1 MSSKGIFTD
10 CDDSKICPPKP
21 CFNPKKNCEEYRCC
35 VANAVGAISVATISI
50 LSGDTDTDAPYI
62 NFWKLSVGL
71 LYGKCLDIPT
81 ATNITDLNDY
91 ISTITQYYG
100 ATYTG
105 AEQTLIPVTT
115 STSKSQAQIKTEK
128 VFFSGVKNPKPSE
141 LWSQATASDPLTEI
155 VIPASGNWLLTVIVN
170 SDSYTPNTLAIKKN
184 GIQIEKISSET
195 EFFDTILSKNDKITI
210 VNISKAELNIS
221 KIVITFKLLNG
232 VTNK

>member
-1 MSSKGIFTD
+1 MSNKGIFTD

-35 VANAVGAISVATISI
+35 VANAVGAISVATIAI
-50 LSGDTDTDAPYI
+50 LTGESDIDAPYI

-100 ATYTG
+100 AKYTG
-105 AEQTLIPVTT
+105 EAQDLTVDTTQSKIIDT
-115 STSKSQAQIKTEK
+115 STNKAL
-128 VFFSGVKNPKPSE
+128 FSNVKNDTPVE

-155 VIPASGNWLLTVIVN
+155 VIPASGNWLLTVILN
-170 SDSYTPNTLAIKKN
+170 SVFYTSNTLAIKKN

-195 EFFDTILSKNDKITI
+195 EIFDTILSKNDKITI

-232 VTNK
+232 VPNK

>member
-35 VANAVGAISVATISI
+35 VANAVGAISVATIAI
-50 LSGDTDTDAPYI
+50 LTGESDIDAPYI

-100 ATYTG
+100 AIYIG
-105 AEQTLIPVTT
+105 GEQLLSPAPT
-115 STSKSQAQIKTEK
+115 STSKIQAPLITEK
-128 VFFSGVKNPKPSE
+128 VLFSGVNNPKPSE
-141 LWSQATASDPLTEI
+141 LWSQATDSDPLTEI
-155 VIPASGNWLLTVIVN
+155 VIPASGNWLLTVIVTSN
-170 SDSYTPNTLAIKKN
+170 FYPPNTLAIKKN
-184 GIQIEKISSET
+184 GKEIEQLFDISEQ
-195 EFFDTILSKNDKITI
+195 FFQILSKNDKITI